1 MDKNQ
6 WLISRQK
13 TASHY
18 KLLSSFC
25 AGNGFPVKLVRSD
38 SQDLYSF
45 STFRRK
51 AKELH
56 IVFFFFY
63 TRISIGFYWFWKRI
77 INNPV
82 FLLNF
87 NDTIRKKVVHSV
99 LTTVQDHNYPW
110 VYLKENMDKVA
121 DKIMMEKKKG
131 ITKNF
136 SRRMILMQAVPVL
149 RSLLITAQLVLT
161 ASSRPFGNLK
171 VGGWSNKQSNY

>member
-1 MDKNQ
+1 MIQ
-6 WLISRQK
+6 S
-13 TASHY
+13 
-18 KLLSSFC
+18 
-25 AGNGFPVKLVRSD
+25 
-38 SQDLYSF
+38 
-45 STFRRK
+45 
-51 AKELH
+51 AKKW
-56 IVFFFFY
+56 Y
-63 TRISIGFYWFWKRI
+63 TQ
-77 INNPV
+77 
-82 FLLNF
+82 
-87 NDTIRKKVVHSV
+87 V

-121 DKIMMEKKKG
+121 DKIMMERKG

>member
-56 IVFFFFY
+56 IVYFFFY

-87 NDTIRKKVVHSV
+87 NDTIRKKMVHSGSYNS
-99 LTTVQDHNYPW
+99 T
-110 VYLKENMDKVA
+110 
-121 DKIMMEKKKG
+121 
-131 ITKNF
+131 
-136 SRRMILMQAVPVL
+136 
-149 RSLLITAQLVLT
+149 RS
-161 ASSRPFGNLK
+161 
-171 VGGWSNKQSNY
+171 